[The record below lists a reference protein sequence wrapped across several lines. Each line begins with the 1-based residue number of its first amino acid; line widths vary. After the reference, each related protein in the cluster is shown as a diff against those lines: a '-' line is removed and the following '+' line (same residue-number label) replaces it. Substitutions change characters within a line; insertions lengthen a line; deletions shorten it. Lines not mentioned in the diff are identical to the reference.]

1 MTSSILH
8 HLREL
13 QTEWRRQDF
22 MLTKQQQEEYDI
34 LLAARRERVLQFYKE
49 GRVSKGRSK
58 DDTI

>member
-1 MTSSILH
+1 MTSNILH

-13 QTEWRRQDF
+13 QSTWKQQDF
-22 MLTKQQQEEYDI
+22 NLSKEQQERYN
-34 LLAARRERVLQFYKE
+34 LLLTARRERVLQFYKE

>member
-1 MTSSILH
+1 MTSNILH

-13 QTEWRRQDF
+13 QTEWRQQDF
-22 MLTKQQQEEYDI
+22 NLSKEQQERYN
-34 LLAARRERVLQFYKE
+34 LLLTARRERVLQFYKE